1 MIKEHQEGCM
11 CDSCQGMDPNG
22 SYELTSDPHQEL
34 NPNQLQDPTFINSV
48 ITQVLQQLQ
57 DGGLEEQQAANQ
69 IKTQAVPQDVTY
81 NGTNAQQQITGLDHW
96 ANDVLHTKYIKDP
109 CGGHNQQAHI
119 MNVLQKADAISN
131 PSNTG
136 ILEPIKTKTDSKTL
150 GEGSCGYGPNGVPG
164 NTPGETIGM
173 SAYDRTQQLIK
184 KFIHKEVRKIQEQ
197 GMEIDDDIIYR
208 VGDKVSVLMRGT
220 KAEDH
225 QDAIITSIDTEDG
238 VLRKTSK
245 RDTLLSVYS
254 EEEDL
259 EDEVSTYDIRFYGFK
274 DEDSDD
280 KGNLIKLQQMMGKEV
295 DEQGLDQI
303 ERGINTVTGGGR
315 QSASVS
321 DRGDEIRVKFSH
333 MRADFENE
341 EWETILDYVSDN
353 MGYEISDESNNYE
366 PNYDK
371 GEPAEASPTI
381 YLKKQ

>member
-69 IKTQAVPQDVTY
+69 IKTQA
-81 NGTNAQQQITGLDHW
+81 
-96 ANDVLHTKYIKDP
+96 
-109 CGGHNQQAHI
+109 